1 MKKFF
6 LVLGIMILTFVIYIF
21 FINTNGFKI
30 VEDAIAVE
38 NLPDSFNDF
47 KIVQFSDL
55 LIGSTKS
62 VEDLD
67 SITQSINNVEPDLI
81 VFTGDLIAS
90 DYELSD
96 EEVQTIKDYLSSL
109 DCSLYKYAIIGDNDI
124 DNIDLYK
131 EILNDSGFILLDDQ
145 STYIFYGDKTPIK
158 LTGITNANKISDA
171 LYIAD
176 ELETFYNIVITHE
189 PDNIEAIAEYDVN
202 LVLAGHSLLGQIRI
216 PFWGG
221 ILKKDGANIYLDHHY
236 KVNNTDM
243 FVSAGLGTENVNI
256 RVFNKPT
263 INLYR
268 LQKAN

>member
-6 LVLGIMILTFVIYIF
+6 LILGVLILTFVIYIF

-30 VEDAIAVE
+30 VEDSIVIE
-38 NLPDSFNDF
+38 NLPDSFDNF

-55 LIGSTKS
+55 LIGSTKT
-62 VEDLD
+62 VNDLD
-67 SITQSINNVEPDLI
+67 SITQSINNVNPDLI

-90 DYELSD
+90 NYSISD
-96 EEVQTIKDYLSSL
+96 EEIQTIKDYLSSL
-109 DCSLYKYAIIGDNDI
+109 DCSLYKYAVIGDNDI
-124 DNIDLYK
+124 NNIDLYK

-158 LTGITNANKISDA
+158 LTGISNIDKISDA
-171 LYIAD
+171 LYMAD
-176 ELETFYNIVITHE
+176 ELETIYNIVLTHK
-189 PDNIEAIAEYDVN
+189 PDNIEKIAKNDVN

-221 ILKKDGANIYLDHHY
+221 VLKKDGASIYLDHHY
-236 KVNNTDM
+236 KLENTELY
-243 FVSAGLGTENVNI
+243 VSAGLGTENVDI
-256 RVFNKPT
+256 RAFNKPT

-268 LQKAN
+268 LQKSN

>member
-38 NLPDSFNDF
+38 NLPDSFDDF

-109 DCSLYKYAIIGDNDI
+109 DCSLYKYAII
-124 DNIDLYK
+124 Y
-131 EILNDSGFILLDDQ
+131 FI
-145 STYIFYGDKTPIK
+145 IF
-158 LTGITNANKISDA
+158 
-171 LYIAD
+171 
-176 ELETFYNIVITHE
+176 
-189 PDNIEAIAEYDVN
+189 
-202 LVLAGHSLLGQIRI
+202 Q
-216 PFWGG
+216 
-221 ILKKDGANIYLDHHY
+221 
-236 KVNNTDM
+236 
-243 FVSAGLGTENVNI
+243 
-256 RVFNKPT
+256 
-263 INLYR
+263 
-268 LQKAN
+268 